1 MSDRTM
7 QTVSDCVTSLSQKT
21 LSTKVWS
28 NNLGWTTQSVEEI
41 TLQLDAFEAP
51 LVLRTSGTR
60 RLFITAGDRLNVA
73 YCEGGGRR
81 AVYGIRN
88 TTDGS
93 VYLVRPAKVAA
104 ARTDMFATLFLLV
117 ALVFVF
123 GIISAVARSTDGIV
137 DPILWFGAGTIGLF
151 VLGTILRAAFGL
163 IPWPE
168 IRRLAQPGGKR
179 EMNAAKHAL
188 SVANTETRNIR
199 FL

>member
-7 QTVSDCVTSLSQKT
+7 QTVSDCVTSVSQKT

-28 NNLGWTTQSVEEI
+28 YNLGWVTESVEEI

-60 RLFITAGDRLNVA
+60 HLFIAAGDRLNVA
-73 YCEGGGRR
+73 YSEGGDRL

-188 SVANTETRNIR
+188 SLANTETRNIR